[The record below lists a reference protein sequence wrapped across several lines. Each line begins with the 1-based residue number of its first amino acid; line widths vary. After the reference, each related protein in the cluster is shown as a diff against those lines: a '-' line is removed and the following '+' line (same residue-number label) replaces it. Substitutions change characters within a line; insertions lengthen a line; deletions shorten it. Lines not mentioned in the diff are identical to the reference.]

1 MKQHRLKVVF
11 IFAVL
16 SLVDG
21 SAVGYLR
28 LAGDGRRLTVKL
40 EHPLEGPNRVCSSDK
55 ESITLIREDRF
66 RV

>member
-1 MKQHRLKVVF
+1 MF

-28 LAGDGRRLTVKL
+28 LARDGRRLTVEL

-55 ESITLIREDRF
+55 ESITLIKEDRF